1 MSNVI
6 DRIQKITIAF
16 AALIFV
22 ITVCQN
28 FALLNNP
35 IIYIFIIVI
44 LCAFCLLIYKIK
56 ISPKILII
64 SILSFAFI
72 LRFIFILVVQTHINS
87 DFAVMFD
94 AAKKV
99 AGGNFSCFDI
109 SYFQNWAYQT
119 PFVLYQGLILKL
131 FGSVFVLKLLNVCF
145 MVGTNFLIYLFAR
158 KIVSERAAAVA
169 SFLYAIYPAPILLA
183 SVLTNQ
189 HISTFLIYLGIYVVL
204 RNFYTTT
211 TLTNGDIK
219 ILVISGV
226 LLSLGNL
233 MRPEGIIVIATILF
247 VSLILILKCA
257 TAKGRI
263 DILKKMGIVLV
274 TYFLILASVG
284 FVIKV
289 TGINKNGISN
299 KFPEWKFVGGL
310 DNTTFGKYNKNDT
323 YILDIKDQ
331 NLRREEALKIIGN
344 SFKNGNGV
352 IDFVY
357 KKTAKMWA
365 GNESSFSTVFKNDLN
380 YKNYVT
386 DFETDKGKAVGLMN
400 FDKSIYIFIF
410 IAFIFS
416 CIMILLNK
424 SKLKEK
430 AFFFI
435 ILISINYAVYLLI
448 EIKTRYRYN
457 IMPAIFIMSAA
468 SFLLFEKINLKGKIK
483 KYPSDDNN
491 KSDV

>member
-1 MSNVI
+1 MSNAI
-6 DRIQKITIAF
+6 DRVQKIIIAF
-16 AALIFV
+16 AVLIFA

-35 IIYIFIIVI
+35 SIYILIIIAV
-44 LCAFCLLIYKIK
+44 CAFCLLIYKVK

-64 SILSFAFI
+64 SILSFGFI
-72 LRFIFILVVQTHINS
+72 LRFVFILVVQTHINS
-87 DFAVMFD
+87 DFAIMFD

-99 AGGNFSCFDI
+99 AVGNFSCFDI

-131 FGSVFVLKLLNVCF
+131 FGSVFILKFLNVCF
-145 MVGTNFLIYLFAR
+145 MTGIIFLIYLFAR

-169 SFLYAIYPAPILLA
+169 AFLYAIYPAPILLA

-189 HISTFLIYLGIYVVL
+189 HISTFLIYLGIYMML
-204 RNFYTTT
+204 RKN
-211 TLTNGDIK
+211 DIRT
-219 ILVISGV
+219 LVISGV

-257 TAKGRI
+257 TAKDRI
-263 DILKKMGIVLV
+263 DILKKAGIVLV

-284 FVIKV
+284 FAIKIA
-289 TGINKNGISN
+289 GINKNGISN
-299 KFPEWKFVGGL
+299 KFPEWKFIGGL
-310 DNTTFGKYNKNDT
+310 DNTTFGQYNKKDT

-331 NLRREEALKIIGN
+331 NLRRKEALKIIEN
-344 SFKNGNGV
+344 SFKKGNGV

-357 KKTAKMWA
+357 KKTSKMWA
-365 GNESSFSTVFKNDLN
+365 CNESSFSTVFKNDSN
-380 YKNYVT
+380 YKNHVM
-386 DFETDKGKAVGLMN
+386 DFKTNERKATGLMMY

-416 CIMILLNK
+416 CILIILNK

-435 ILISINYAVYLLI
+435 VMISINYAVYLLI

-468 SFLLFEKINLKGKIK
+468 SFILFEKINLKRKTK
-483 KYPSDDNN
+483 KT
-491 KSDV
+491 